1 MDKIYPAL
9 YIFLHKLNCGLFD
22 LQRFKV
28 RGKKT
33 KHTVAKNLV
42 YKALEANS
50 LKITL
55 NVPLMVQS
63 LGTFF

>member
-1 MDKIYPAL
+1 MVYLIY
-9 YIFLHKLNCGLFD
+9 KD
-22 LQRFKV
+22 LKE
-28 RGKKT
+28 GGGKT

-63 LGTFF
+63 LGTFFKINNCIHT